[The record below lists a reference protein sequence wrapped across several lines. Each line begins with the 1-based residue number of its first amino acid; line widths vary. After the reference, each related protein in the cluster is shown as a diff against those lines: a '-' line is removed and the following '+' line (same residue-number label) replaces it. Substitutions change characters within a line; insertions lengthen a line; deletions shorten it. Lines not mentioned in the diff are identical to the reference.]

1 MYADVHSSAHLQV
14 TAIYKEK
21 CVPAPSWK
29 RIVAAM
35 KELLTVKRAWA
46 EIFACAVVAAL
57 LPANLR
63 AQQGSVLPAVQASM
77 QPASGASAP
86 GPATAMPITLEDAM
100 ARARALSPTLQAA
113 LANAGIAAEAVTQ
126 ARAANLPTIS
136 ANTQYLYTEGNGT
149 AAARYIANNGVHEYI
164 AQGVA
169 HQTFSA
175 ALLID
180 HRRSALL
187 AAVARDQAAIAQ
199 RGLVVT
205 VVQSYAG
212 LVAANGK
219 LQAADQEL
227 DAAQTFL
234 QVTQQLEQGGEVAH
248 ADVVKAQI
256 QVDDSKV
263 GAGSAQLAREQAR
276 LELALLIF
284 PDIHQPFRVSDDP
297 AQMLQLPAFTEAEAR
312 AREANPDLDAAQD
325 TERAAKKEVASARA
339 GYLPT
344 VTFDAFYGIDAN
356 QFAART
362 FTSTG
367 PIDNLGYSGLLSL
380 NLPIFNWGATHSLVK
395 QAEYRQHQAATEL
408 SYAQRT
414 LNADL
419 EQFYLAAQEA
429 KSEMELRQR
438 AAADAQQSRDLTLL
452 QYKAG
457 MNTALEVVNAESTLS
472 VEQTAYY
479 DAESRYAVALANL
492 ATLTGS
498 LHP

>member
-1 MYADVHSSAHLQV
+1 MTAGYLGLPPSLNDLREKALKRTLRRSAKQ
-14 TAIYKEK
+14 
-21 CVPAPSWK
+21 
-29 RIVAAM
+29 
-35 KELLTVKRAWA
+35 LLWL
-46 EIFACAVVAAL
+46 AL
-57 LPANLR
+57 LPLAACP
-63 AQQGSVLPAVQASM
+63 AQQTI
-77 QPASGASAP
+77 SAP
-86 GPATAMPITLEDAM
+86 GLDA
-100 ARARALSPTLQAA
+100 AKAQGAA
-113 LANAGIAAEAVTQ
+113 LALPPSAPELSLDEALRRARTLSPALSAALNNAAMAAEAVTQ

-136 ANTQYLYTEGNGT
+136 ANSQYLYTEGNGT
-149 AAARYIANNGVHEYI
+149 ASARYIANNGVHEYI
-164 AQGVA
+164 AQSDA
-169 HQTFSA
+169 HQTLSA

-180 HRRSALL
+180 HRRATLL
-187 AAVARDQAAIAQ
+187 AAVARDQAEIAQ
-199 RGLVVT
+199 RGLVVA
-205 VVQSYAG
+205 VVQNYADV
-212 LVAANGK
+212 VAANGK
-219 LQAADQEL
+219 LLAAEQQL

-248 ADVVKAQI
+248 ADAVKAQI

-263 GAGSAQLAREQAR
+263 AFSSAQLAQEQAR
-276 LELALLIF
+276 LGLALLTF
-284 PDIHQPFRVSDDP
+284 PDVHQPFRVSEDP
-297 AQMLQLPAFTEAEAR
+297 AQMLQLPAFTEAEAQ
-312 AREANPDLDAAQD
+312 ARRANPDLDAARN
-325 TERAAKKEVASARA
+325 TERAAKAEVASARA

-344 VTFDAFYGIDAN
+344 ITFDAFYGIDAN

-362 FTSTG
+362 LTSTG

-380 NLPIFNWGATHSLVK
+380 NLPIFNWGATHSQVK

-414 LNADL
+414 LNAEL

-429 KSEMELRQR
+429 KSEMEMRKQ

-472 VEQTAYY
+472 LEQTAYY